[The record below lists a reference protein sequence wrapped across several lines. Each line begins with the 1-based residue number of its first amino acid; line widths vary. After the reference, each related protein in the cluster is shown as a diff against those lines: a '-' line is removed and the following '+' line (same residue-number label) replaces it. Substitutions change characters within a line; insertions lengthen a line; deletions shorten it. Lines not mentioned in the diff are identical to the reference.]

1 MLLLDHISYFH
12 SILFASFQ
20 SLLNYNLSS
29 SSSHSRSKTFSLLF
43 IQQLMLMLLLLLGNV
58 GKIMKPF
65 TQLSEKTTK
74 SSCLMLSTTK
84 SLLMMSH
91 YPFLSLLAPPPLT
104 SVLSRCRFQQS
115 VKRNKKRKSFLLIL
129 LCKTLPSDHH

>member
-1 MLLLDHISYFH
+1 MRNETNRGKESQAKDILIYISCYCWIIFLV
-12 SILFASFQ
+12 SILFSFFH

-29 SSSHSRSKTFSLLF
+29 SSSFHSRSKTFSLLL
-43 IQQLMLMLLLLLGNV
+43 IQQLLLLLLLLLLLGNV

-91 YPFLSLLAPPPLT
+91 YPFLSL
-104 SVLSRCRFQQS
+104 
-115 VKRNKKRKSFLLIL
+115 SFSFFSLRR
-129 LCKTLPSDHH
+129 H

>member
-1 MLLLDHISYFH
+1 MEENHQNNVMKVIVKTEKDILIYISCYCWIIFLI

-20 SLLNYNLSS
+20 TLLNYNLSS
-29 SSSHSRSKTFSLLF
+29 SSSFHSRSKTFSLLL
-43 IQQLMLMLLLLLGNV
+43 IQQLMLLLLLLGNV

-104 SVLSRCRFQQS
+104 SVLSRCRF
-115 VKRNKKRKSFLLIL
+115 
-129 LCKTLPSDHH
+129 